1 MRLSVITLFGAL
13 DLDAVGMR
21 SEVGT
26 EQILAEPLLFSVGSH
41 TVSTDKIPVVL
52 SEVADAVGHS
62 LWFADGKLDAVPPVG
77 PDGIDL
83 GNSNNKLFC
92 TVRGHT
98 NMRHPVKIDFESSQH
113 ILPVVAGATAT
124 IDILEPGSSGT
135 VVTSRTIFAGKLS
148 NNSAAEVVLSAKL
161 LGITV
166 RADPDGT
173 TSITIPHEHG
183 GLREAS
189 SVATTVLIAA
199 YLGIIAG
206 SAKNLNEEKS
216 PPRRPP
222 WTLLAL
228 DGPVCALAVIFANSG
243 HAGNAAFAAVRN
255 YSIVGIAAVGVVL
268 GLWTALL
275 STKGQ
280 TINSSRVEISTKERR
295 FLEPALLAAL
305 QAPFMGRA
313 GTLTQTVAGL
323 AVAAVAVRD
332 LDLNIKT
339 PSAWIEKLFAAAVVT
354 WMSPLLINTAVMD
367 ALQTSSLS
375 QTFPIALSVS
385 LAVAGLVS
393 FLSKLKVY

>member
-26 EQILAEPLLFSVGSH
+26 EQVLAEPLLFSVGAH
-41 TVSTDKIPVVL
+41 TVSTDTIPVVL

-83 GNSNNKLFC
+83 GNSNNKIFC

-206 SAKNLNEEKS
+206 SAKNFDQKD
-216 PPRRPP
+216 RPP

-275 STKGQ
+275 STGEQ
-280 TINSSRVEISTKERR
+280 TINSNRVEISTKERR

-339 PSAWIEKLFAAAVVT
+339 SSAWIEKLFAAAVVT

-393 FLSKLKVY
+393 FLSKQKVH

>member
-26 EQILAEPLLFSVGSH
+26 EQILAEPLLFSVGAH

-206 SAKNLNEEKS
+206 SAKNLNQEDG

-268 GLWTALL
+268 GLWTAL
-275 STKGQ
+275 
-280 TINSSRVEISTKERR
+280 SSRAKISTKERR

-339 PSAWIEKLFAAAVVT
+339 SSAWIEKLFAAAVVT

-393 FLSKLKVY
+393 FLSKQRVH